1 MAEAPTPS
9 YATVESKLKRFAT
22 VCNAHKADSKIYCDP
37 DWWGDLITK
46 TIFDETYMSK
56 TGPIAR
62 FFGAGWSEKKG
73 GQLVAALLEAE
84 PNAKRIFG
92 WEPSTRQPDFNPH
105 QTLGALCLPQMKRL
119 KYFIENGISIANPE
133 AFSAV
138 PVLTETEKEKESE
151 RTKDEPLSTEGKG
164 RVRRGTVMPKKKR
177 SSRSSSSDTA
187 HEGVS
192 NYILND
198 GQSSRLQNQNGYVM
212 MDHGYLTG
220 YNGYGET
227 SGIGMENGNGFDRE
241 FGLILLSSLSILL
254 VIFIAG
260 VLCGFGGVF
269 IAKQFD
275 CKCAVKNK
283 EEKEDI
289 IELSL

>member
-22 VCNAHKADSKIYCDP
+22 VCNAHKADSKMYCDP

-46 TIFDETYMSK
+46 KIFDETYIST

-62 FFGAGWSEKKG
+62 VFGAGWSEKKG

-105 QTLGALCLPQMKRL
+105 QTL
-119 KYFIENGISIANPE
+119 ANPE
-133 AFSAV
+133 AFRAD

-151 RTKDEPLSTEGKG
+151 RTKEALSTEGKG
-164 RVRRGTVMPKKKR
+164 SVRRGTMMPKKKK
-177 SSRSSSSDTA
+177 SDPWSDKPDKAA

-192 NYILND
+192 N
-198 GQSSRLQNQNGYVM
+198 
-212 MDHGYLTG
+212 
-220 YNGYGET
+220 
-227 SGIGMENGNGFDRE
+227 
-241 FGLILLSSLSILL
+241 
-254 VIFIAG
+254 
-260 VLCGFGGVF
+260 
-269 IAKQFD
+269 
-275 CKCAVKNK
+275 
-283 EEKEDI
+283 
-289 IELSL
+289 